1 MNKPEDDIRESLL
14 NTLHFLASE
23 EEQQEFAKKVY
34 YDTYHDEFACW
45 WFDTFFPEDHIFN
58 KVQIS
63 ILVEFSEIFD
73 TNLDLIE
80 DNKQTIE
87 QLQKQ
92 PEWQKIVASAKN
104 ACEKLKKT

>member
-23 EEQQEFAKKVY
+23 KEQQEFAKKVY

-45 WFDTFFPEDHIFN
+45 WLDTFSPEDNIFN
-58 KVQIS
+58 KEHLS
-63 ILVEFSEIFD
+63 ILTEFSEILD
-73 TNLDLIE
+73 TNTELLG
-80 DNKQTIE
+80 NHKQTIE

-92 PEWQKIVASAKN
+92 PEWQSIVTSAKN
-104 ACEKLKKT
+104 ACEKIEKT